1 MQRDD
6 MPIDT
11 VFLDAGG
18 VLVVPNWRRVADA
31 LRAHGVHASPG
42 ALAAADPHARFELD
56 VTKGKNATDQ
66 QRGWLYFNLVLEKAG
81 VALSEGTDAALADLQ
96 AYHARVNLWE
106 DVPDGVREALARMR
120 KAGLRL
126 VVVSNA
132 NGRLRFL
139 LDRLGLSPLVD
150 AMLDSNE
157 EGVEKPDRR
166 LFDLALQR
174 SGASR
179 ESTVHAGDLYHV
191 DVEGARGAGLRA
203 VLIDPLG
210 LYEGFDCERVRSLG
224 ELANRLLAGDSSTLS
239 REP

>member
-1 MQRDD
+1 
-6 MPIDT
+6 MPIKT

-31 LRAHGVHASPG
+31 LRARGVEVAPD

-56 VTKGKNATDQ
+56 VTKGRSATDQ

-81 VALSEGTDAALADLQ
+81 VPLSDRTEAALIDLQ
-96 AYHARVNLWE
+96 EYHARVNLWE
-106 DVPDGVREALARMR
+106 DVPEGVPEALERMR
-120 KAGLRL
+120 RAGLRL

-139 LDRLGLSPLVD
+139 LDRLGMSRMVD
-150 AMLDSNE
+150 EMLDSNE

-166 LFDLALQR
+166 LFDLALER

-179 ESTVHAGDLYHV
+179 GSTLHAGDLYHV
-191 DVEGARGAGLRA
+191 DVEGARAAGLRA
-203 VLIDPLG
+203 VLIDPHG
-210 LYEGFDCERVRSLG
+210 LYEGFDCERVASLG
-224 ELANRLLAGDSSTLS
+224 ELADRL
-239 REP
+239 P

>member
-1 MQRDD
+1 MQVS
-6 MPIDT
+6 T

-31 LRAHGVHASPG
+31 LAARGVEATPG

-66 QRGWLYFNLVLEKAG
+66 QRGWLYFDLVLEKAG
-81 VALSEGTDAALADLQ
+81 IPLSDRTEAALADLQ
-96 AYHARVNLWE
+96 AYHSRLNLWE
-106 DVPDGVREALARMR
+106 DVPDGVRDALQRMR
-120 KAGLRL
+120 RAGLQL

-139 LDRLGLSPLVD
+139 LDRLGLSSMVD

-166 LFDLALQR
+166 LFDLALER

-179 ESTVHAGDLYHV
+179 ETTVHAGDLYHV

-203 VLIDPLG
+203 VLIDPTN
-210 LYEGFDCERVRSLG
+210 LYEGFDCERVTSLG
-224 ELANRLLAGDSSTLS
+224 ELADLVIGA
-239 REP
+239 

>member
-1 MQRDD
+1 MS
-6 MPIDT
+6 IKT

-31 LRAHGVHASPG
+31 LRARGVEVAPE
-42 ALAAADPHARFELD
+42 ALSAADPHARFELD
-56 VTKGKNATDQ
+56 VTKGRSGTDQ

-81 VALSEGTDAALADLQ
+81 VPLSDRTEAALIDLQ

-106 DVPDGVREALARMR
+106 DVPEGVPEALERMR
-120 KAGLRL
+120 RAGLRL

-139 LDRLGLSPLVD
+139 LDRLGMSRMVD
-150 AMLDSNE
+150 EMLDSNE

-166 LFDLALQR
+166 LFELALQR

-179 ESTVHAGDLYHV
+179 ESTLHAGDLFHV
-191 DVEGARGAGLRA
+191 DVEGARAAGLRA
-203 VLIDPLG
+203 VLIDPHG
-210 LYEGFDCERVRSLG
+210 LYEGFDCERVASLG
-224 ELANRLLAGDSSTLS
+224 ELADRL
-239 REP
+239 P